1 MNYIQNGSGDGP
13 IFIFS
18 HGAGAD
24 MHSDFMMLFAEKL
37 SKRGIRVIRFNF
49 PYMIK
54 RQEDGKRRPP
64 DRAPKLLAAFENFIQ
79 GIVQDNKNSAI
90 VIGGKSMGGRMSSLL
105 LASNALKETVD
116 QLPILGAACLGFPFH
131 APKKEPKDR
140 LDHLKNLSQPLLVVQ
155 GTRDIMGTKE
165 EVEGYIR
172 EKRISS
178 TIQIRW
184 LGDGNHDLKP
194 RVASG
199 FSHQNHIASAVDL
212 VAEFIFSISK
222 KQQEDNIT

>member
-1 MNYIQNGSGDGP
+1 MNYIQNGPGEGP

-24 MHSDFMMLFAEKL
+24 MHSDFMILFAEKL
-37 SKRGIRVIRFNF
+37 SEKGIRVIRFNF

-64 DRAPKLLAAFENFIQ
+64 DRAPKLLAAFENCIKS
-79 GIVQDNKNSAI
+79 ISQDNKNTAI
-90 VIGGKSMGGRMSSLL
+90 VIGGKSMGGRMSSLV
-105 LASNALKETVD
+105 LANNVLKEKAD

-140 LDHLKNLSQPLLVVQ
+140 LDHLQNLTEPLLVVQ
-155 GTRDIMGTKE
+155 GTRDNMGTRE
-165 EVEGYIR
+165 EVEGYIK
-172 EKRISS
+172 EERISS
-178 TIQIRW
+178 TIQLRW
-184 LGDGNHDLKP
+184 LEDGNHDLKP
-194 RVASG
+194 RIVSG
-199 FSHQNHIASAVDL
+199 FSQQNHIDSAVDL

-222 KQQEDNIT
+222 KKQEESIT